1 MLRSLPY
8 TGVRQEG
15 TLTTIEFARNKFPI
29 SGELNDR
36 ITKGE
41 FRVVPVVKFL
51 GQNGKV
57 HTAILDSG
65 DPYWNSQSRKKSNTR
80 IEHIFS
86 QLVAFTVSGWSLQ
99 VTMEAVD
106 INATYTVEMP
116 RTEVGQLSQV
126 VVEFVPE
133 SKLQKYLSNVL

>member
-29 SGELNDR
+29 SGELSDR

-41 FRVVPVVKFL
+41 FRVVPVVQFL

-65 DPYWNSQSRKKSNTR
+65 DPYWHSQSRKKSNTR
-80 IEHIFS
+80 TEHYFFTAGCFYRKR
-86 QLVAFTVSGWSLQ
+86 LVAAGHYGSGRYQCNLY
-99 VTMEAVD
+99 D
-106 INATYTVEMP
+106 
-116 RTEVGQLSQV
+116 
-126 VVEFVPE
+126 
-133 SKLQKYLSNVL
+133 